1 MKNKKILAITFTILA
16 VLLMGAFVP
25 FLINA
30 NKEVKAEVLEAKIT
44 RCVKLSYTSYREADF
59 EINFKT
65 NHKCTLNIVVTV
77 YDSQTDTTPSKHY
90 VYNLIIEGAN
100 NYLHKEIGNK
110 AFDYNNFDIE
120 QMRVEVEITKLE
132 KVTTTA
138 EHLGFMLPALSV
150 LFAGFAIYAFVDL
163 KKCKNK

>member
-1 MKNKKILAITFTILA
+1 MKSKKILANTFTILA

-30 NKEVKAEVLEAKIT
+30 NKEVKAEVLEVKIT
-44 RCVKLSYTSYREADF
+44 RCVPRSYSSDSDADF

-65 NHKCTLNIVVTV
+65 NHKCTFDMVVTV
-77 YDSQTDTTPSKHY
+77 YDRQTDPTPSKHY
-90 VYNLIIEGAN
+90 VYDLTIEKSE
-100 NYLHKEIGNK
+100 NYLHKEINNK
-110 AFDYNNFDIE
+110 ASNYYNFDIA

-138 EHLGFMLPALSV
+138 EHLGFMLPALST

-163 KKCKNK
+163 KKAKK